1 MFAPEMAL
9 LHQWGRFSLVQG
21 ELNPPSCC
29 ILYQREPS
37 PLVHEALVFR
47 GVSTSSGLRPASEL
61 ARCHSRGSHAT
72 GAFCAFGFVPPVT
85 KAGFSEF
92 FRTNVKGYRAPSAR
106 PFPSQP
112 SYRVSA
118 AIAPPR
124 ADPLR
129 GSLRSRAAD
138 SEALRFPARQFR
150 CLVFPAGGRSPP
162 LLYPS
167 CVACEFISQI
177 LPKLRQ
183 SFDFSRKRP
192 KTAKFFYQTS

>member
-47 GVSTSSGLRPASEL
+47 CFSTSSGLRPASEL

-138 SEALRFPARQFR
+138 SGAWFFRGILRLKSYLLSISLRLCGLNMTARSTV
-150 CLVFPAGGRSPP
+150 CMP
-162 LLYPS
+162 
-167 CVACEFISQI
+167 
-177 LPKLRQ
+177 RQ
-183 SFDFSRKRP
+183 STPVSSAEGRICVS
-192 KTAKFFYQTS
+192 TVIT